1 LRKSSFSKKG
11 KMRKIGFSKFKDSTK
26 EILPKTT
33 PGEQKEFFYDGLPMI
48 TETDLGGRI
57 TFVNRKFTEMS
68 GYARDELLGRPHSI
82 IRHPDM
88 PSACF
93 TLMWQTLHDGRSW
106 QGYVKNCRKDGN
118 FYWVIV
124 HVTPKLLSKQTVG
137 YIAVRKKPEL
147 LTIVRIKE
155 LYAQAKLLEE
165 EGDHI
170 GAKALIANTAR
181 IDAQSFPQEAFAA
194 FGGNALRTI

>member
-1 LRKSSFSKKG
+1 
-11 KMRKIGFSKFKDSTK
+11 MCKIGFFKDSTE

-33 PGEQKEFFYDGLPMI
+33 TTEPKEFFYDGVPMI
-48 TETDLGGRI
+48 TETDPGGRI

-68 GYARDELLGRPHSI
+68 GYAREELLGRPHSI

-93 TLMWQTLHDGRSW
+93 TLMWQTLHDGKSW

-124 HVTPKLLSKQTVG
+124 HVTPKQLSDQTVG

-147 LTIVRIKE
+147 LTIARIKE
-155 LYAQAKLLEE
+155 LYAQVKLLEE
-165 EGDHI
+165 EGDYL
-170 GAKALIANTAR
+170 GAKALIGNTAR
-181 IDAQSFPQEAFAA
+181 IDAQSFPQEELFATGA
-194 FGGNALRTI
+194 YALKAM

>member
-1 LRKSSFSKKG
+1 
-11 KMRKIGFSKFKDSTK
+11 
-26 EILPKTT
+26 
-33 PGEQKEFFYDGLPMI
+33 MI

-82 IRHPDM
+82 IRHQDM
-88 PSACF
+88 PAACF
-93 TLMWQTLHDGRSW
+93 TLMWQTLHEGRNW

-124 HVTPKLLSKQTVG
+124 HVTPKLLSDQTVG

-147 LTIVRIKE
+147 LTIGRIKE
-155 LYAQAKLLEE
+155 VYAQAKLLEK
-165 EGDHI
+165 EGDYL
-170 GAKALIANTAR
+170 GAKAIVGNTAR
-181 IDAQSFPQEAFAA
+181 IGAQSFPQEEFAVYGA
-194 FGGNALRTI
+194 NALKAV